1 MKPLIFILVFI
12 LGQSCSKS
20 QEGSLT
26 ENSQIQEQSTDQSQD
41 VNDANTDQELLGPN
55 EIVFKIKVLS
65 AVQDNKEIC
74 GVAKDHLYKIE
85 VLEIMESGGSLQ
97 QKVSENQQIS
107 VAFLFEPGQLQANS
121 TLEAKARESLCQ
133 DTSTTY
139 FTVIAHKILE

>member
-20 QEGSLT
+20 QEGLMT
-26 ENSQIQEQSTDQSQD
+26 ENSQIQEQSAGQ
-41 VNDANTDQELLGPN
+41 NEEANGATDQEMLGPN

-74 GVAKDHLYKIE
+74 GVTKDHLYKIE

-121 TLEAKARESLCQ
+121 TLEAKARESLCE
-133 DTSTTY
+133 DASTTY
-139 FTVIAHKILE
+139 FTVIAHKILD

>member
-20 QEGSLT
+20 QEGLMT
-26 ENSQIQEQSTDQSQD
+26 ENSQIQEQSTGQNEE
-41 VNDANTDQELLGPN
+41 VNGANNEQEMLGPN

-74 GVAKDHLYKIE
+74 GIAKDHLYKIE

-107 VAFLFEPGQLQANS
+107 VAFLFEPGQLQADS

-133 DTSTTY
+133 DSSKTY
-139 FTVIAHKILE
+139 FTVIAHKILD

>member
-20 QEGSLT
+20 QEGLMT
-26 ENSQIQEQSTDQSQD
+26 ENSQIQEQSTGQNEE
-41 VNDANTDQELLGPN
+41 VNGANNEQEMLGPN

-65 AVQDNKEIC
+65 VVQDNKEIC
-74 GVAKDHLYKIE
+74 GIAKDHLYKIE

-107 VAFLFEPGQLQANS
+107 VAFLFEPGQLQADS

-133 DTSTTY
+133 DASTTY
-139 FTVIAHKILE
+139 FTVIAHKILD